1 MSDGNSRGAYSLSY
15 NWSESSGP
23 NSQGTGSVTVR
34 RSGTQGQVQNR
45 RNPVLEVQPRIPPR
59 RVVPVDQVQ
68 FPVRNVSAVASLPG
82 GTRVH
87 HNPIL
92 PNHGGGQF
100 DRHSVGPGLVYQGH
114 HEQQGT
120 MSPSNSTISS
130 RGSVRNNNGSVGGG
144 SRRSTRG
151 STRGSYRSTRGSAT
165 RNTLFPQANQ
175 FHRNSSGQP
184 YHGGPARQ
192 QSRSLQQVP
201 GGFGTTNATQQV
213 SRQLVA
219 RSQVN
224 AKFGRATPRDL
235 SSLNDVTLTINDYDV
250 NPTSREYKEIY
261 NRVLVPLEPK
271 LGMNSDYVTRDEFDD
286 DDYKRGSINQD
297 FSKCLQRVDKARHHL
312 LQVGMV
318 LTKYDNYQPA
328 YQGGFLWVWLT
339 LKVLFD
345 LNPLKR
351 QACLKYLENFKA
363 EGLKG
368 YEGESV
374 KQATVEFYGISCRL
388 DAAGHLPPDILV
400 ILTTGLS
407 IVSHEQFAAY
417 WSHAATSAQFGSLGV
432 LLADLNVHYQSSDL
446 EVVKQ
451 VCNKALDLYMVYCE
465 AEDWTRAKGRQDPYD
480 RRKGHNGYHFAN
492 PAAAKAREEDKANKS
507 VFPKDAEDKENLK
520 ANGEYQRKQWSN
532 MGLTMDPNHGI
543 MAQCDHCGA
552 LSSTHDTASHSQWAA
567 NPTSFVLSRGH
578 VLNVERAKL
587 QVAAALTGDDD
598 KCTKITAAG
607 LPPLSIEGGTISPAV
622 KSPTF
627 MLSRTEFARRLDDIE
642 RTSTDPNAYSG
653 VFVVV
658 VPFLCQFFF
667 VSSSVKFLSSQV
679 SIPT

>member
-1 MSDGNSRGAYSLSY
+1 M
-15 NWSESSGP
+15 
-23 NSQGTGSVTVR
+23 
-34 RSGTQGQVQNR
+34 
-45 RNPVLEVQPRIPPR
+45 
-59 RVVPVDQVQ
+59 
-68 FPVRNVSAVASLPG
+68 
-82 GTRVH
+82 
-87 HNPIL
+87 
-92 PNHGGGQF
+92 
-100 DRHSVGPGLVYQGH
+100 
-114 HEQQGT
+114 
-120 MSPSNSTISS
+120 
-130 RGSVRNNNGSVGGG
+130 
-144 SRRSTRG
+144 
-151 STRGSYRSTRGSAT
+151 
-165 RNTLFPQANQ
+165 
-175 FHRNSSGQP
+175 
-184 YHGGPARQ
+184 
-192 QSRSLQQVP
+192 
-201 GGFGTTNATQQV
+201 
-213 SRQLVA
+213 
-219 RSQVN
+219 N

-235 SSLNDVTLTINDYDV
+235 SSLNDVTFTINDYDV

-312 LQVGMV
+312 SQVGMGEILCVDEMVQDPRTVSASGISTCWDPNEQTDVLVHFDQITEERACCWQYSINTMGVNGMLVACNFLLLYFQKSSTASLHSAV

-465 AEDWTRAKGRQDPYD
+465 SEDWTRAKGRQDPYD

-492 PAAAKAREEDKANKS
+492 PCFNCEEPDCTVNICPKPRNEDKIKKNKAAFDKRKAEKAAAKAREEDKANKS

-532 MGLTMDPNHGI
+532 MGLTMDPNHGL

-642 RTSTDPNAYSG
+642 RTSTDPNAYSVTQLMRQLMVG
-653 VFVVV
+653 
-658 VPFLCQFFF
+658 
-667 VSSSVKFLSSQV
+667 K
-679 SIPT
+679 